1 MAFSAIV
8 NRDPQGNELHFF
20 SRCFDPLSKGVNVF
34 AQDFT
39 NLQGIFCFPSVP
51 TIYRKVVEVFGT
63 AKVDCVIIIPGTNP
77 PWVNLV
83 SSYLVDLLQVSAP
96 YDHIYDFSLFSF

>member
-1 MAFSAIV
+1 MNYISFLDALTLCLK
-8 NRDPQGNELHFF
+8 E
-20 SRCFDPLSKGVNVF
+20 VNVF

-77 PWVNLV
+77 PWVNSVL
-83 SSYLVDLLQVSAP
+83 SYLVDLQQVSAP
-96 YDHIYDFSLFSF
+96 YDHIYDFRLFSF